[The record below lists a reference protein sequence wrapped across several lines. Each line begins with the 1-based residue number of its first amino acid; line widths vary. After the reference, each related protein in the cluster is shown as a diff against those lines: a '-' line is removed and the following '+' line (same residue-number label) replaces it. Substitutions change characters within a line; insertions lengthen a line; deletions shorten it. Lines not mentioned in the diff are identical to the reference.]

1 MVKGLH
7 QCIDFR
13 ENLRETMVFTTV
25 YGGFKGIGIEGITRD
40 DSGTFPNDGFKGKCF
55 LEPIEKDN

>member
-1 MVKGLH
+1 
-7 QCIDFR
+7 
-13 ENLRETMVFTTV
+13 MVFTTV

-55 LEPIEKDN
+55 LEPIEKDNWKIAMWSKKTSG

>member
-1 MVKGLH
+1 
-7 QCIDFR
+7 
-13 ENLRETMVFTTV
+13 MVFTTV